1 MEYDGGFDMLSLRLR
16 WVLLILLAVSV
27 LAFGQNVHAA
37 KGSSGDKSKQAVTVD
52 VGSLQEKDVDPF
64 LASLTDA
71 QTREVLQKT
80 LKEQAGLREDTAAPE
95 QQSYLVRVFVAFET
109 KVRRFATEF
118 GALSDAAHVEIAN
131 PQPIIDNLSG
141 GQGLGQFTQ
150 SLFILAAITLCSLAV
165 YWALTLF
172 FNKFRPGHNTTLLA
186 QRFGKLGTVFFETAL
201 QLIAF
206 AVYFMVFALLLMIT
220 SPGDSPERGIGTI
233 VFISLSYVLL
243 VRIIASVLLS
253 PASSALRPMPL
264 GDGAALIMYR
274 WLMGFTYFI
283 CVLAVISL
291 TLEQIGGAVAVGRLL
306 HASAGLCS
314 SLVLAAAILVNRR
327 RVAQTIDPE
336 CETEL
341 TVQSAVA
348 RLWHFTALA
357 YALFIGTF
365 WTMRAC
371 LENES
376 LLRLVLSMFLIPV
389 CIGIDLWVRK
399 LMVIASG
406 EDQQI
411 IPLSPNAEP
420 EAPSVQE
427 LAGNKPPE
435 TKSLRD
441 YLPLIS
447 KILRVALVV
456 FSIFAMLRI
465 WGVEVPLGWLF
476 ARNVLSV
483 LLVIVACLLIWEI
496 LRIRI
501 DRKLSEDMFNSGID
515 LDNLEEGGGAGGSRS
530 ATLLVLLRKFLLTSI
545 IVMGS
550 LVTLSSMGV
559 DIAPL
564 IAGAGVFGL
573 AIGFGAQ
580 TLVKDIISGVF
591 FLIDDAFRVGDY
603 VEAGAAKGTVEQI
616 SLRSMKLR
624 HPRGMLFTIPYG
636 GLKILKNF
644 SRDYIITKLDFRVR
658 YDADIEKIRKIIK
671 RVNKEIMANEELSHG
686 MLSEVKSMGVR
697 AMEDSAMI
705 LRIKFKTIPGHQF
718 VTQKMVYRLVQE
730 AFRQNGI
737 EFAHRNVT
745 VYFPPEIQAM
755 VAKDAASGSGGLTTA
770 AASGAAAAASALI
783 QEEEALA
790 LAAAA
795 AAAAAKAESSDE

>member
-1 MEYDGGFDMLSLRLR
+1 M
-16 WVLLILLAVSV
+16 
-27 LAFGQNVHAA
+27 
-37 KGSSGDKSKQAVTVD
+37 
-52 VGSLQEKDVDPF
+52 
-64 LASLTDA
+64 
-71 QTREVLQKT
+71 
-80 LKEQAGLREDTAAPE
+80 
-95 QQSYLVRVFVAFET
+95 
-109 KVRRFATEF
+109 
-118 GALSDAAHVEIAN
+118 
-131 PQPIIDNLSG
+131 
-141 GQGLGQFTQ
+141 
-150 SLFILAAITLCSLAV
+150 
-165 YWALTLF
+165 
-172 FNKFRPGHNTTLLA
+172 
-186 QRFGKLGTVFFETAL
+186 
-201 QLIAF
+201 
-206 AVYFMVFALLLMIT
+206 
-220 SPGDSPERGIGTI
+220 GTI

-243 VRIIASVLLS
+243 VRIIARVLLS
-253 PASSALRPMPL
+253 PASSDLRPMPL
-264 GDGAALIMYR
+264 SDGTALILYR
-274 WLMGFTYFI
+274 WLMGFTYFV
-283 CVLAVISL
+283 CVLAVLSL
-291 TLEQIGGAVAVGRLL
+291 TLEQVGGAVATGRLL
-306 HASAGLCS
+306 HASAGLYS
-314 SLVLAAAILVNRR
+314 SLVLAAAILVNRQ
-327 RVAQTIDPE
+327 RVAHAIDPE
-336 CETEL
+336 SQDEM

-348 RLWHFTALA
+348 RLWHYPALA
-357 YALFIGTF
+357 YALMSGTF

-371 LENES
+371 SENES

-406 EDQQI
+406 EDQHV
-411 IPLSPNAEP
+411 IPLSP
-420 EAPSVQE
+420 SVETETLPVREQ
-427 LAGNKPPE
+427 AGDISFG
-435 TKSLRD
+435 TKSIRD

-447 KILRVALVV
+447 KILRVVLVV

-465 WGVEVPLGWLF
+465 WGVGVPLGWLL

-483 LLVIVACLLIWEI
+483 LLVIVASLLVWEI

-501 DRKLSEDMFNSGID
+501 DRRLSEDMFNSGID
-515 LDNLEEGGGAGGSRS
+515 PDQMEDGGGTGGSRS

-545 IVMGS
+545 VVLGILM
-550 LVTLSSMGV
+550 TLSSMGV

-591 FLIDDAFRVGDY
+591 FLIDDAFRVGDF
-603 VEAGAAKGTVEQI
+603 VEAGAAKGTVEKI

-671 RVNKEIMANEELSHG
+671 RLNKEIRANEELSQG

-718 VTQKMVYRLVQE
+718 VMQKMVYRLVQE
-730 AFRQNGI
+730 AFQKNGI

-755 VAKDAASGSGGLTTA
+755 VAKDAQKGSEGLISTAS
-770 AASGAAAAASALI
+770 SGAAAGAMALI

-790 LAAAA
+790 
-795 AAAAAKAESSDE
+795 AAAAAKAKSSAE

>member
-1 MEYDGGFDMLSLRLR
+1 MLSLRMR
-16 WVLLILLAVSV
+16 WVLLIFFAASV
-27 LAFGQNVHAA
+27 LASGQNVHAA
-37 KGSSGDKSKQAVTVD
+37 KGFGDGKAKQAVSVD
-52 VGSLQEKDVDPF
+52 VGTLQEKDVDPF

-71 QTREVLQKT
+71 QARAVLQKT
-80 LKEQAGLREDTAAPE
+80 LKEQAELREDTAAPPP
-95 QQSYLVRVFVAFET
+95 QNYLMRVFAAFEA
-109 KVRRFATEF
+109 KVRGFAAEF
-118 GALSDAAHVEIAN
+118 GALSDAARAEIAN
-131 PQPIIDNLSG
+131 PQPIIDTLSG
-141 GQGLGQFTQ
+141 GQGLGHLTQ
-150 SLFILAAITLCSLAV
+150 SISILAAITVCALSM
-165 YWALTLF
+165 YWALSLF
-172 FNKFRPGHNTTLLA
+172 FNTFRQGQNSTRIAL
-186 QRFGKLGTVFFETAL
+186 RFGKIGTVLFETVFEL
-201 QLIAF
+201 LAF
-206 AVYFMVFALLLMIT
+206 VVYFMVFALLLMIVV
-220 SPGDSPERGIGTI
+220 PGNSPERGIGTI
-233 VFISLSYVLL
+233 AFISLSYVLL
-243 VRIIASVLLS
+243 VRMIARVLLS

-264 GDGAALIMYR
+264 GDDAALAMYR

-283 CVLAVISL
+283 CALAVFSL
-291 TLEQIGGAVAVGRLL
+291 TLEQIGGAVASGRLL

-314 SLVLAAAILVNRR
+314 SLVLAAAILFNRQ
-327 RVAQTIDPE
+327 RVSRAIDPE
-336 CETEL
+336 CGTEL
-341 TVQSAVA
+341 TVQCAVA
-348 RLWHFTALA
+348 RLWHYPALA
-357 YALFIGTF
+357 YALLSGTF

-371 LENES
+371 AENES

-411 IPLSPNAEP
+411 IHLSPSAEP
-420 EAPSVQE
+420 AAQPDQGQ
-427 LAGNKPPE
+427 AGDKAPE
-435 TKSLRD
+435 TRSIRD

-447 KILRVALVV
+447 KTLRVVLVV

-465 WGVEVPLGWLF
+465 WGVDVPLGWLF
-476 ARNVLSV
+476 ARNVLSI

-501 DRKLSEDMFNSGID
+501 DRKLSEDMFNAGID

-755 VAKDAASGSGGLTTA
+755 VAKDAASGSGGLASA

-790 LAAAA
+790 ALA

>member
-1 MEYDGGFDMLSLRLR
+1 MLSLRMR
-16 WVLLILLAVSV
+16 WILLIVFVASV
-27 LAFGQNVHAA
+27 LASGQNAHAA
-37 KGSSGDKSKQAVTVD
+37 KGLDDGKTKQAAALD
-52 VGSLQEKDVDPF
+52 LDALREKDVDPF

-71 QTREVLQKT
+71 QARAILHTQ
-80 LKEQAGLREDTAAPE
+80 LKEQAALREDAAAPPR
-95 QQSYLVRVFVAFET
+95 QSYLMRVFAAFEEN
-109 KVRRFATEF
+109 VRGFATEIR
-118 GALSDAAHVEIAN
+118 ALADASHAEIAN
-131 PQPIIDNLSG
+131 PQPIIDALSG
-141 GQGLGQFTQ
+141 GQGFGQLARTI
-150 SLFILAAITLCSLAV
+150 FILAAITLCALAV
-165 YWALTLF
+165 YLALTLF
-172 FNKFRPGHNTTLLA
+172 FHKFKQGQNTARLA
-186 QRFGKLGTVFFETAL
+186 QRFGKMGTFFSETAV
-201 QLIAF
+201 QLLAF
-206 AVYFMVFALLLMIT
+206 AFYFMVFALLLMAAMPE
-220 SPGDSPERGIGTI
+220 SSPERGMGTI

-243 VRIIASVLLS
+243 VRIIARVLLS
-253 PASSALRPMPL
+253 PASSDLRPMPL
-264 GDGAALIMYR
+264 SDGAALILYR
-274 WLMGFTYFI
+274 WLMGFTYFV
-283 CVLAVISL
+283 CVLAVLSL
-291 TLEQIGGAVAVGRLL
+291 TLGQVGGAVATGRLL
-306 HASAGLCS
+306 HASAGLYS
-314 SLVLAAAILVNRR
+314 SLVLAAAVLVNRQ
-327 RVAQTIDPE
+327 RVAHAIDPE
-336 CETEL
+336 SQDEM

-348 RLWHFTALA
+348 RLWHYPALA
-357 YALFIGTF
+357 YALMSGTF

-371 LENES
+371 SENES

-406 EDQQI
+406 EDQHV
-411 IPLSPNAEP
+411 IPLSP
-420 EAPSVQE
+420 SVETETLPFREQ
-427 LAGNKPPE
+427 AGDISFG
-435 TKSLRD
+435 TKSIRD

-447 KILRVALVV
+447 KTLRVVLVV

-483 LLVIVACLLIWEI
+483 LLVIVASLLVWEI

-501 DRKLSEDMFNSGID
+501 DRRLSEDMFNSGID
-515 LDNLEEGGGAGGSRS
+515 PDQMEDGGGTGGSRS

-545 IVMGS
+545 VVLGILM
-550 LVTLSSMGV
+550 TLSSMGV

-591 FLIDDAFRVGDY
+591 FLIDDAFRVGDF
-603 VEAGAAKGTVEQI
+603 VEAGAAKGTVEKI

-671 RVNKEIMANEELSHG
+671 RLNKEIRANEELSQG

-718 VTQKMVYRLVQE
+718 VMQKMVYRLVQE
-730 AFRQNGI
+730 AFQKNGI

-755 VAKDAASGSGGLTTA
+755 VAKDAQKGSEGLISTAS
-770 AASGAAAAASALI
+770 SGAAAGAMALI

-790 LAAAA
+790 
-795 AAAAAKAESSDE
+795 AAAAAKAKSSAE

>member
-1 MEYDGGFDMLSLRLR
+1 MPLLRLR
-16 WVLLILLAVSV
+16 WVLLILLSVSV
-27 LAFGQNVHAA
+27 LASVQNAHAA
-37 KGSSGDKSKQAVTVD
+37 KGSGDGKAKQAVTVD
-52 VGSLQEKDVDPF
+52 VHTLHEKDVDPF

-71 QTREVLQKT
+71 QARVVLQKT
-80 LKEQAGLREDTAAPE
+80 LKEQAELREDAAAPA
-95 QQSYLVRVFVAFET
+95 QQSYLMRAFEAFET
-109 KVRRFATEF
+109 KVRGFVTEF
-118 GALSDAAHVEIAN
+118 GALSDAAQVEIAN
-131 PQPIIDNLSG
+131 PQPIIDTLSG
-141 GQGLGQFTQ
+141 GQGLGYLTQ
-150 SLFILAAITLCSLAV
+150 SISILAAITVCALSV
-165 YWALTLF
+165 YWALSLF
-172 FNKFRPGHNTTLLA
+172 FKKFRQGQNSTRIAL
-186 QRFGKLGTVFFETAL
+186 RFGKIGTVLFETAFEL
-201 QLIAF
+201 LAF
-206 AVYFMVFALLLMIT
+206 AVYFMVFALLLMIAV
-220 SPGDSPERGIGTI
+220 PGNSPERGIGTI

-243 VRIIASVLLS
+243 VRMIAGVLLS
-253 PASSALRPMPL
+253 PGSSALRPMPL
-264 GDGAALIMYR
+264 GDGAALAMYR
-274 WLMGFTYFI
+274 WLMGFAYFI
-283 CVLAVISL
+283 FVLAVLSL
-291 TLEQIGGAVAVGRLL
+291 TLERIGGAVASGRLL

-314 SLVLAAAILVNRR
+314 SLMLSAAILFNRQ
-327 RVAQTIDPE
+327 RVSRAIDPE
-336 CETEL
+336 CETAL
-341 TVQSAVA
+341 TLQCAVA
-348 RLWHFTALA
+348 RLWHYPALA
-357 YALFIGTF
+357 YALLSGTF

-371 LENES
+371 SENES

-411 IPLSPNAEP
+411 IPLSPGAEA
-420 EAPSVQE
+420 EAQSAQE
-427 LAGNKPPE
+427 QAGNKPPE
-435 TKSLRD
+435 TKSIRD

-447 KILRVALVV
+447 KTLRVVLVV
-456 FSIFAMLRI
+456 FAIFAMLRI
-465 WGVEVPLGWLF
+465 WGVDVPLGWLF
-476 ARNVLSV
+476 ARNVLSI

-501 DRKLSEDMFNSGID
+501 DRKLSEDMFNAGID
-515 LDNLEEGGGAGGSRS
+515 LDNLEESGGAGGSRS

-671 RVNKEIMANEELSHG
+671 RVNKEIMANEELREG

-755 VAKDAASGSGGLTTA
+755 VAKDAASGSGGLTSA